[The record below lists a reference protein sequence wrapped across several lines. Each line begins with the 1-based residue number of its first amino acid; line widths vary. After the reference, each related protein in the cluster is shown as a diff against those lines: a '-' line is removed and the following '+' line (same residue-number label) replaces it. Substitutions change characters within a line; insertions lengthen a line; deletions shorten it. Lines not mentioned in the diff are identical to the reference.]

1 MPYHCEQGVVARTPL
16 DAADIISL
24 SLQRQE
30 FLDTGV
36 GSVPQI
42 DGLVER
48 HGDDVVALA
57 PANRQTIN

>member
-1 MPYHCEQGVVARTPL
+1 MIARTPL

-24 SLQRQE
+24 SLQSQE

-42 DGLVER
+42 DRLVER